1 MADILITDPST
12 GSQVKVTSRGQL
24 VTAPLDFSCPVQA
37 DLTAACTAVN
47 FFAPSSGQRLVVTA
61 IFIGADRNVS
71 QNCGALVEIYE
82 ATSATSLIVSK
93 GIFKTGILR
102 NGTLPLLG
110 LNFLATQGVWLNAK
124 TDDANINITIA
135 GYFIDA

>member
-1 MADILITDPST
+1 MAEVLINDPST
-12 GSQVKVTSRGQL
+12 GSQAKVTSRGQL
-24 VTAPLDFSCPVQA
+24 VTAPLEFSDPVQN
-37 DLTAACTAVN
+37 DLTVACTAVN

-61 IFIGADRNVS
+61 IYIGADRNVS
-71 QNCGALVEIYE
+71 ANCGAAVEIYE
-82 ATSATSLIVSK
+82 ATSATSTVVTK
-93 GIFKTGILR
+93 TIFKTGIIR
-102 NGTLPLLG
+102 NGNLPLLG

>member
-1 MADILITDPST
+1 MADVLINDPST
-12 GSQVKVTSRGQL
+12 GSQAKVTSRGQL
-24 VTAPLDFSCPVQA
+24 VTAPLEFSDPVQN
-37 DLTAACTAVN
+37 DLTVTCTAVN
-47 FFAPSSGQRLVVTA
+47 FFTPQSGQRLVITA
-61 IFIGADRNVS
+61 IFVGADRNVS
-71 QNCGALVEIYE
+71 QSCGAIVEIYE
-82 ATSATSLIVSK
+82 ATSATSTIVAK
-93 GIFKTGILR
+93 TIFKTGIIK